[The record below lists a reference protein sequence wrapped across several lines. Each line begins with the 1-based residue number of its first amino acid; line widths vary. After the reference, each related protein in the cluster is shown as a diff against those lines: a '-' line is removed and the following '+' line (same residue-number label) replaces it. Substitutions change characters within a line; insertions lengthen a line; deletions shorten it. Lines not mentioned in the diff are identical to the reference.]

1 MIHHLKQHWEKLA
14 AYLGYTELEID
25 FIARTGGSNVYR
37 EIQMFMRTWWM
48 PDCGK
53 EKTQAILSQ
62 GVCSNF
68 ASLSCVTV
76 SLALD
81 YSYTCV
87 FTFVLSSCIYCV
99 YHL

>member
-62 GVCSNF
+62 GVCSIF
-68 ASLSCVTV
+68 ESLFCVSV
-76 SLALD
+76 SLPLD
-81 YSYTCV
+81 CSYTCV
-87 FTFVLSSCIYCV
+87 FTFVLSSCIY
-99 YHL
+99 